1 MTLLETQ
8 KGKWYQVV
16 GIMEEEHVQR
26 RLEALGILE
35 GTRIQVLNQKRS
47 GSTIIRVRGTRWA
60 LGRDIAEGIKLE
72 DCENE

>member
-8 KGKWYQVV
+8 KGESYRVKN
-16 GIMEEEHVQR
+16 IMEQENVQR

-35 GTRIQVLNQKRS
+35 GTRIKVLNQKKS

-60 LGRDIAEGIKLE
+60 LGRDIAGGIQVEGYDE
-72 DCENE
+72 

>member
-1 MTLLETQ
+1 MTLLEAQ
-8 KGKWYQVV
+8 KGKWYQVLD
-16 GIMEEEHVQR
+16 IMEEENVQR

-35 GTRIQVLNQKRS
+35 GTRVQVLNRKKS

-60 LGRDIAEGIKLE
+60 LGRDIAGGITLE